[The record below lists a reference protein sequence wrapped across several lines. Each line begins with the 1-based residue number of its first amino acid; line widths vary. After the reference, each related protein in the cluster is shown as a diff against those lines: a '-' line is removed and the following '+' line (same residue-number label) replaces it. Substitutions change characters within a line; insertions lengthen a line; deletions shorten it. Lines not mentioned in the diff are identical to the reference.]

1 MPQCKIS
8 HWGGT
13 EQTGWA
19 AKPGAE
25 EDKTASVQSWWCLPV
40 V

>member
-25 EDKTASVQSWWCLPV
+25 EDTKLHQYKVGGVFL
-40 V
+40 